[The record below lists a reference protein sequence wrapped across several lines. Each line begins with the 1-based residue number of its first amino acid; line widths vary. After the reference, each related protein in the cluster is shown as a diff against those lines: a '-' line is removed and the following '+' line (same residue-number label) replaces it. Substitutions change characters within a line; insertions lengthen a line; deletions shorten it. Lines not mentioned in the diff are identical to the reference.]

1 MTFQIIIQSLILCQ
15 TIVAKT
21 GKICHLQV
29 LGLRMLLCQTF
40 FMLHQNYAKMSRFKH
55 SDIIWVRFESLDPPL
70 SSQEQCCII
79 KGVSEECLVLCRK
92 DPNYEDSPNYDDT
105 EFPNDTPCEKHKSAI
120 LECWRMQGILDFILV
135 QIFDQFYINVV
146 F

>member
-1 MTFQIIIQSLILCQ
+1 
-15 TIVAKT
+15 
-21 GKICHLQV
+21 
-29 LGLRMLLCQTF
+29 
-40 FMLHQNYAKMSRFKH
+40 MSRFKI
-55 SDIIWVRFESLDPPL
+55 SDILWVRFESLDPPL

-135 QIFDQFYINVV
+135 QIFDQFQI